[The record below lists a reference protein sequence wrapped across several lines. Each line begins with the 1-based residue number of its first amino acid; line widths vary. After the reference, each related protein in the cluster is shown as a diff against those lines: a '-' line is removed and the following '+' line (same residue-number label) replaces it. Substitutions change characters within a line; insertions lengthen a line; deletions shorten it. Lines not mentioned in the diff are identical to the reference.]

1 MTASV
6 INRDYLLG
14 AIVGTAPQLKRYFE
28 SVLQQACY
36 TVSEL
41 NTLFRYELIKMSNNT
56 MAVRDWLCPSGDT
69 DMWVYYFCKEIVPF
83 ISKVFSHQCQ
93 SPDAMVNSLLGG

>member
-1 MTASV
+1 MTVPV

-14 AIVGTAPQLKRYFE
+14 AIVGTAPHLKHYFE
-28 SVLQQACY
+28 SVLQQPFF

-41 NTLFRYELIKMSNNT
+41 NTLFRYELIKMSKNT

-69 DMWVYYFCKEIVPF
+69 DIWVYYFCKEVVPF
-83 ISKVFSHQCQ
+83 ISKVYSGQSQ
-93 SPDAMVNSLLGG
+93 SPDAMLDSLLG